1 MDPAAGPRQ
10 RWRDRA
16 RCIRSTHFV
25 MEQKMMR
32 GIRHRAEQTRRDQ
45 TAVYIRKYAEGSTRF
60 TLTARWYRQMRRK
73 RVDVGRTF
81 PAPHHQEQRTDVP
94 TDYSKIVVPSTYG
107 NSHMDALRCGEVLSS
122 VLLECTIVGLATCT
136 LTHVTELDACRH
148 TIAVLIG

>member
-60 TLTARWYRQMRRK
+60 TLTARWYRQMRENGWMLRGHF
-73 RVDVGRTF
+73 RLLTTRSSAPMYRPTIRRSWSRRRTVT
-81 PAPHHQEQRTDVP
+81 RTW
-94 TDYSKIVVPSTYG
+94 
-107 NSHMDALRCGEVLSS
+107 MR
-122 VLLECTIVGLATCT
+122 
-136 LTHVTELDACRH
+136 
-148 TIAVLIG
+148 